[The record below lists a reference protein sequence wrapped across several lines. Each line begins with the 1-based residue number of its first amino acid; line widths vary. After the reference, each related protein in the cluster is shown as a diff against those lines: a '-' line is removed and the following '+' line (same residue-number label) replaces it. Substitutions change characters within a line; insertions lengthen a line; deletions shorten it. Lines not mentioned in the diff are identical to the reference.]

1 MKNNYLQQSMFM
13 EHKEFFV
20 MIDEQGY
27 IIQLAFLSATD
38 NLNSIRRLR
47 YDMVI
52 NDMLASNN

>member
-1 MKNNYLQQSMFM
+1 
-13 EHKEFFV
+13 